1 MSCSSKGFFFS
12 ISIEDFC
19 DKFAK
24 VVKENLR
31 KTLTKL
37 ADGEK
42 KEVMLYFIG
51 HTKMVYEL

>member
-1 MSCSSKGFFFS
+1 MSCSSKGFFS

-19 DKFAK
+19 DKPAK
-24 VVKENLR
+24 FVKENLR
-31 KTLTKL
+31 RTLTKL

-42 KEVMLYFIG
+42 KEVMLYFMG